1 MKRLLITV
9 SLIVSLHSHADGRVT
24 MPSAMPQP
32 ADTVSA
38 WTTPDSPLWPA
49 SRRETRPGSR
59 WWWLGSSIDHG
70 NLVWL
75 LDEYRKA
82 GLGALEITPSVT
94 AQPHIHSASYILH
107 KNHGYP
113 TAA

>member
-32 ADTVSA
+32 ADTISA
-38 WTTPDSPLWPA
+38 WTTPDSPLWPT

-75 LDEYRKA
+75 LDEYRKV
-82 GLGALEITPSVT
+82 GLGALETPPSVT
-94 AQPHIHSASYILH
+94 AQPH
-107 KNHGYP
+107 
-113 TAA
+113 

>member
-9 SLIVSLHSHADGRVT
+9 SLIVSLHSYADGRVT

-70 NLVWL
+70 NLIWL

-94 AQPHIHSASYILH
+94 AQPH
-107 KNHGYP
+107 
-113 TAA
+113 